1 MDPRELFGNI
11 DIYLFDQLL
20 KGRISPGQRILD
32 AGCGTG
38 RNLVYFLRSGYRAYA
53 VDHSED
59 AILEVRKLAARLA
72 SEWTDEQ
79 ARVESVEKMSFAND
93 SFDVVIS
100 NAVLHFAESEANFQ
114 QMVQELWRVLRPGG
128 LLFARLASSIGI
140 EDKVEPLGNQRFKLP
155 DGSERFL
162 VDEERLMKM
171 TDKLQ
176 GILLE
181 PLKTVNVSNQRCM
194 TTWCLKKPHI
204 LFFEPIE
211 ELRTDVQKETGMNP
225 DKVDAT
231 DHKTEVD
238 IMAEQISKEHYS

>member
-1 MDPRELFGNI
+1 MNPRELFGNI

-20 KGRISPGQRILD
+20 KGRMNPEQRILD

-38 RNLVYFLRSGYRAYA
+38 RNLVYFLRSGYKVYA
-53 VDHSED
+53 VDHSEE
-59 AILEVRKLAARLA
+59 AILEVRKLGAKLA
-72 SEWTDEQ
+72 PEWSDEQ
-79 ARVESVEKMSFAND
+79 AQVENVEKMSFAND

-100 NAVLHFAESEANFQ
+100 NAVLHFAENEAKFQ
-114 QMVQELWRVLRPGG
+114 LMVHELWRVLRPGG
-128 LLFARLASSIGI
+128 LLFARLASTIGI

-162 VDEERLMKM
+162 VDEERLMRM

-176 GILLE
+176 GIFLE

-211 ELRTDVQKETGMNP
+211 ELRTDVHKEQGINP
-225 DKVDAT
+225 EKDDA
-231 DHKTEVD
+231 KEQEV
-238 IMAEQISKEHYS
+238 EGETVS